1 MPRRVLVVDDEE
13 KIRATLR
20 GVLSDE
26 GFEVELAEDG
36 RRALER
42 LAIAPPDLVLLD
54 VWLPEIDGLTLL
66 ERLREDH
73 PTLPVIIICGHA
85 NIEAAVRATRLGA
98 ADFIEKPFSIDALLV
113 SIDRALGREASA
125 RALEPALPHRVE
137 SGAGAGV
144 VQRTIS
150 RSVTAAGQGLH
161 TGIRTGIILHPL
173 PPGSGIVF
181 QSLSSEKTVP
191 AHVDFAD
198 STGYATTL
206 YRGGF
211 GAKTVE
217 HLLAAASGFGI
228 TNLLVK
234 METEVPI
241 LDGSALPFC
250 ELFAGAGIE
259 EQPGDPVAACRID
272 RRHEIRDGA
281 NQLVVEPAEHLIVD
295 YTLDYPEPVG
305 RQRYV
310 YEHRGPESFRAE
322 IAPARTFG
330 FVHEFRQL
338 ASVGLAAGGRLDNC
352 ILIGED
358 GVINGELRF
367 PDEFVRH
374 KILDLLGD
382 FSLLGM
388 PLVGRVTAI
397 ATGHRH
403 NVRMVRE
410 LLADQGRCAA
420 G

>member
-1 MPRRVLVVDDEE
+1 MSRRILVVDDEE
-13 KIRATLR
+13 KIRTSLR
-20 GVLSDE
+20 GVLTDE
-26 GFEVELAEDG
+26 GYEVALAEDG
-36 RRALER
+36 RRALEH
-42 LAIAPPDLVLLD
+42 LALAVPDLVLLD

-66 ERLREDH
+66 ERIREDH
-73 PTLPVIIICGHA
+73 PTLPVIVICGHA

-98 ADFIEKPFSIDALLV
+98 ADFIEKPFSIDDLLA
-113 SIDRALGREASA
+113 SIDRALGHET
-125 RALEPALPHRVE
+125 L
-137 SGAGAGV
+137 AGAPEALRSHNPGDDAAIGV
-144 VQRTIS
+144 QQKTIL
-150 RSVTAAGQGLH
+150 RSVTATGLGLH
-161 TGIRTGIILHPL
+161 TGVRTGIILHPL

-206 YRGGF
+206 YRAGF

-217 HLLAAASGFGI
+217 HLLAAANCFGV

-234 METEVPI
+234 MEAEVPI
-241 LDGSALPFC
+241 LDGSALGFC
-250 ELFAGAGIE
+250 DLFESAGLELQDG
-259 EQPGDPVAACRID
+259 PTLAACVVA
-272 RRHEIRDGA
+272 RRFEITEGMSSM
-281 NQLVVEPAEHLIVD
+281 VVEPAERLTID

-310 YEHRGPESFRAE
+310 YEHLGADSFRDE

-330 FVHEFRQL
+330 FVHEFKQL

-352 ILIGED
+352 VLIGED

-367 PDEFVRH
+367 KDEFVRH
-374 KILDLLGD
+374 KILDVLGD
-382 FSLLGM
+382 FALLGT
-388 PLVGRVTAI
+388 PLVGRITAV

-410 LLADQGRCAA
+410 LLSA
-420 G
+420 

>member
-1 MPRRVLVVDDEE
+1 MSRRILVVDDEE
-13 KIRATLR
+13 KIRTSLR
-20 GVLSDE
+20 GVLTDE
-26 GFEVELAEDG
+26 GYEVALAEDG
-36 RRALER
+36 RRALEH
-42 LAIAPPDLVLLD
+42 LALAVPDLVLLD

-66 ERLREDH
+66 ERIREDH
-73 PTLPVIIICGHA
+73 PTLPVIVICGHA

-98 ADFIEKPFSIDALLV
+98 ADFIEKPFSIDDLLA
-113 SIDRALGREASA
+113 SIDRALGHET
-125 RALEPALPHRVE
+125 L
-137 SGAGAGV
+137 AGAPEPLRSHNPGDDAAIGV
-144 VQRTIS
+144 QQKTIL
-150 RSVTAAGQGLH
+150 RSVTATGLGLH
-161 TGIRTGIILHPL
+161 TGVRTGIILHPL

-206 YRGGF
+206 YRAGF

-217 HLLAAASGFGI
+217 HLLAAANCFGV

-234 METEVPI
+234 MEAEVPI
-241 LDGSALPFC
+241 LDGSALGFC
-250 ELFAGAGIE
+250 DLFESAGLELQDG
-259 EQPGDPVAACRID
+259 PTLAACVVA
-272 RRHEIRDGA
+272 RRFEITEGMSSM
-281 NQLVVEPAEHLIVD
+281 VVEPAERLTID

-310 YEHRGPESFRAE
+310 YEHLGADSFRDE

-330 FVHEFRQL
+330 FVHEFKQL

-352 ILIGED
+352 VLIGED

-367 PDEFVRH
+367 KDEFVRH
-374 KILDLLGD
+374 KILDVLGD
-382 FSLLGM
+382 FALLGT
-388 PLVGRVTAI
+388 PLVGRITAV

-410 LLADQGRCAA
+410 LLSA
-420 G
+420 